1 MRILFALF
9 FTFFINNLAHAG
21 DYELTVYF
29 NLGVA
34 ERHGIVSC
42 RQGGEQ
48 LDTEYHLT
56 VFKDEPRYTVLGN
69 LDFDHNVAGDV
80 EQRFHC
86 DHGDFTLKEL
96 IHTEDDAV
104 NLFIYLEEI
113 YFIKDDIYKIANV
126 QLPSDEDY
134 FKQEKYIDEFDEAFV
149 KTSHTEQEAIS
160 KTVATM
166 TDEGDLLYRIEI
178 RRQ

>member
-1 MRILFALF
+1 MRILFVLF

-21 DYELTVYF
+21 DFELTVYF

-34 ERHGIVSC
+34 ENHGVISC

-56 VFKDEPRYTVLGN
+56 VFKDEPRYTMLGN

-86 DHGDFTLKEL
+86 DHGDFTLQEL
-96 IHTEDDAV
+96 ISTEEDAI

-113 YFIKDDIYKIANV
+113 YFIKDDLYKIANV
-126 QLPSDEDY
+126 RLTSGQDY
-134 FKQEKYIDEFDEAFV
+134 FMQEKYINKSDEPIV
-149 KTSHTEQEAIS
+149 KTSHTEQDAIS
-160 KTVATM
+160 KTVASM
-166 TDEGDLLYRIEI
+166 TDEGDLLYRVEI
-178 RRQ
+178 KRK